1 MSNGVDLLDS
11 HGRSI
16 RLLRILCQQKHYQPG
31 WMGQNE
37 GRMILRSEAMMLRPE
52 RTGLLP
58 WKVERMCCPKGPR
71 EQSITPYEITLRPRN
86 LMKFALLG
94 YKLTLDQ

>member
-1 MSNGVDLLDS
+1 
-11 HGRSI
+11 
-16 RLLRILCQQKHYQPG
+16 
-31 WMGQNE
+31 
-37 GRMILRSEAMMLRPE
+37 MLRPE

-71 EQSITPYEITLRPRN
+71 EQSITPHEITLRPRN